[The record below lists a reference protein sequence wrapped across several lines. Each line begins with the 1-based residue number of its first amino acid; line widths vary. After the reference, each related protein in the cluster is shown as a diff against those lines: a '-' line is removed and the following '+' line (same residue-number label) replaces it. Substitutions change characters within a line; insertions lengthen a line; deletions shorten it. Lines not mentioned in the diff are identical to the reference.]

1 MLGVSLGYENVKS
14 QGMFEGLSDFLC
26 ANMMQTLHFARDT
39 YNPDFDFRFGALWAG
54 HSLHTENPTDSWH
67 F

>member
-26 ANMMQTLHFARDT
+26 ADMMQTLHFAHDACG
-39 YNPDFDFRFGALWAG
+39 PDFDFRFGALRAG
-54 HSLHTENPTDSWH
+54 HCLHMENPTDS
-67 F
+67 